1 MPGKRMPEMRV
12 LKGKNI
18 RDKRPEHEQ
27 ERESNKKIEDKPME
41 GYRYEPF

>member
-1 MPGKRMPEMRV
+1 MPGKGMPEMRV